1 MREVLKLEKNTKVKF
16 LNSSIT
22 KTVAAVA
29 LTFAISGL
37 ILSAMAIENAEDTMV
52 EAYKKY
58 TMNVAQAAAAG
69 IDALCQEGTGNAGA
83 GIERENSLI
92 EILKADPDNNK
103 SVLNEYFGGVLGD
116 IELSGVEGSY
126 AYFVS
131 ADGTMVYH
139 SNPDK
144 IGNPVENAAVKNITS
159 KLSSGETPSSIGDGS
174 VVYEYKGEDKFAGY
188 AFTNGGNIVVVTGDY
203 DLVMAPIKSL
213 RILLTVTATILLIV
227 TIAAFYIIIS
237 SMLGPVN
244 TLVEILD
251 DTAKFDLRHNPK
263 SGAVCSRK
271 DEFGLIANSVRDMR
285 SSLREIVGKI
295 ENASNEIES
304 NMDVLDETTNV
315 VNTMCTDNSATT
327 EQLAASMQECSASS
341 ESINT
346 DIGGIHNTAHQIEMQ
361 TNDGFTVSDEI
372 MERATDLKKTT
383 EAASQNTRQKYNDVK
398 AKSDHAIESSRAAEK
413 IGELT
418 NTIMAISSQTSL
430 LALNA
435 SIEAARAGEA
445 GRGFAVV
452 ATEIGNLADQT
463 SHAVTNINGIVEEV
477 NSAITQMQACLE
489 EMGEFIEDTVLADYD
504 EFQKV
509 GDQYQDDADIFKDS
523 MSSIKN
529 SVDELM
535 EILANIVGAIGSI
548 NTAIGESA
556 NGVSDIAGKTTDIVQ
571 GMSDT
576 NIMVSQ
582 CHECVD
588 KLEEVVKKFVL
599 D

>member
-1 MREVLKLEKNTKVKF
+1 MDKNKNKVKF
-16 LNSSIT
+16 LHSSIT

-37 ILSAMAIENAEDTMV
+37 IISAMAIENAEDTMI

-58 TMNVAQAAAAG
+58 TQNVAQAAAAG
-69 IDALCQEGTGNAGA
+69 VDALCQEGSGDVQA
-83 GIERENSLI
+83 GIAIENSMI
-92 EILKADPDNNK
+92 ETLKADPDNNRQL
-103 SVLNEYFGGVLGD
+103 LNDYFGGVLGD
-116 IELSGVEGSY
+116 IELTGVEGSY

-144 IGNPVENAAVKNITS
+144 IGNAVENAAVKSITTR
-159 KLSSGETPSSIGDGS
+159 LASGEKPSAIGDGS

-203 DLVMAPIKSL
+203 DLVMAPMRAL

-227 TIAAFYIIIS
+227 TITAFYIIIS
-237 SMLGPVN
+237 TMLKPVG

-251 DTAKFDLRHNPK
+251 DTARFDLRHNPK
-263 SGAVCSRK
+263 SGAVCKRQ

-285 SSLREIVGKI
+285 NSLREIVEKI
-295 ENASNEIES
+295 ETNSDEIET
-304 NMDVLDETTNV
+304 NITVLDETANV

-327 EQLAASMQECSASS
+327 EQLAAAMEECSASS
-341 ESINT
+341 ESINGE
-346 DIGGIHNTAHQIEMQ
+346 IVGMQNTAHQIEMQ

-372 MERATDLKKTT
+372 MERATNLKRTT
-383 EAASQNTRQKYNDVK
+383 EVASRTTKEKYSDVK
-398 AKSDHAIESSRAAEK
+398 VMADDAIENSKAAEK
-413 IGELT
+413 INELT

-452 ATEIGNLADQT
+452 ATEIGNLAGQT
-463 SHAVTNINGIVEEV
+463 SSAVANINGIVDEV
-477 NSAITQMQACLE
+477 NSAITQMQECLN
-489 EMGEFIEDTVLADYD
+489 EMGDFIENTVLKDY
-504 EFQKV
+504 EKFEKV

-529 SVDELM
+529 SVDELT
-535 EILANIVGAIGSI
+535 EIIANIVGAIGSI

-556 NGVSDIAGKTTDIVQ
+556 NGVTDIAGKTTDIVQ

-576 NIMVSQ
+576 GIMVTQ
-582 CHECVD
+582 CHDCID
-588 KLEEVVKKFVL
+588 RLEEIIKKFVL

>member
-1 MREVLKLEKNTKVKF
+1 MDKNKNKVKF
-16 LNSSIT
+16 LHSSIT

-37 ILSAMAIENAEDTMV
+37 IISAMAIENAEDTMI

-58 TMNVAQAAAAG
+58 TQNVAQAAAAG
-69 IDALCQEGTGNAGA
+69 VDALCQEGSGDVQA
-83 GIERENSLI
+83 GIAIENSMI
-92 EILKADPDNNK
+92 ETLKADPDNNRQL
-103 SVLNEYFGGVLGD
+103 LNDYFGGVLGD
-116 IELSGVEGSY
+116 IELTGVEGSY

-144 IGNPVENAAVKNITS
+144 IGNAVENAAVKSITTR
-159 KLSSGETPSSIGDGS
+159 LASGEKPSAIGDGS

-203 DLVMAPIKSL
+203 DLVMAPMRAL

-227 TIAAFYIIIS
+227 TITAFYIIIS
-237 SMLGPVN
+237 TMLKPVG

-251 DTAKFDLRHNPK
+251 DTARFDLRHNPK
-263 SGAVCSRK
+263 SGAVCKRQ

-285 SSLREIVGKI
+285 NSLREIVEKI
-295 ENASNEIES
+295 ETNSDEIET
-304 NMDVLDETTNV
+304 NITVLDETANV

-327 EQLAASMQECSASS
+327 EQLAAAMEECSASS
-341 ESINT
+341 ESINGE
-346 DIGGIHNTAHQIEMQ
+346 IVGMQNTAHQIEMQ

-372 MERATDLKKTT
+372 MERATNLKRTT
-383 EAASQNTRQKYNDVK
+383 EVASRTTKEKYSDVK
-398 AKSDHAIESSRAAEK
+398 VMADDAIENSKAAEK
-413 IGELT
+413 INELT

-452 ATEIGNLADQT
+452 ATEIGNLAGQT
-463 SHAVTNINGIVEEV
+463 SSAVANINGIVDEV
-477 NSAITQMQACLE
+477 NSAITQMQECLN
-489 EMGEFIEDTVLADYD
+489 EMGDFIENTVLKDY
-504 EFQKV
+504 EKFEKV

-529 SVDELM
+529 SVDELT
-535 EILANIVGAIGSI
+535 EIIANIVGAIGSI

-556 NGVSDIAGKTTDIVQ
+556 NGVTDIAGKTTDIVQ

-576 NIMVSQ
+576 GIMVTQ
-582 CHECVD
+582 CHDCID
-588 KLEEVVKKFVL
+588 RLEEIIKKFVL
-599 D
+599 A

>member
-1 MREVLKLEKNTKVKF
+1 MDKNKNKVKF
-16 LNSSIT
+16 LHSSIT

-29 LTFAISGL
+29 LAFAISGL
-37 ILSAMAIENAEDTMV
+37 IISAMAIENAEDTMI

-58 TMNVAQAAAAG
+58 TQNVAQAAAAG
-69 IDALCQEGTGNAGA
+69 VDALCQEGSGDVQA
-83 GIERENSLI
+83 GIAIENSMI
-92 EILKADPDNNK
+92 ETLKADPDNNRQL
-103 SVLNEYFGGVLGD
+103 LNDYFGGVLGD
-116 IELSGVEGSY
+116 IELTGVEGSY

-144 IGNPVENAAVKNITS
+144 IGNAVENAAVKSITTR
-159 KLSSGETPSSIGDGS
+159 LASGEKPSAIGDGS

-203 DLVMAPIKSL
+203 DLVMAPMRAL

-227 TIAAFYIIIS
+227 TITAFYIIIS
-237 SMLGPVN
+237 TMLKPVG

-263 SGAVCSRK
+263 SGAVCKRQ

-285 SSLREIVGKI
+285 NSLREIVEKI
-295 ENASNEIES
+295 ETNSDEIET
-304 NMDVLDETTNV
+304 NITVLDETANV

-327 EQLAASMQECSASS
+327 EQLAAAMEECSASS
-341 ESINT
+341 ESINGE
-346 DIGGIHNTAHQIEMQ
+346 IVGMQNTAHQIEMQ

-372 MERATDLKKTT
+372 MERATNLKRTT
-383 EAASQNTRQKYNDVK
+383 EVASRTTKEKYSDVK
-398 AKSDHAIESSRAAEK
+398 VMADDAIENSKAAEK
-413 IGELT
+413 INELT

-452 ATEIGNLADQT
+452 ATEIGNLAGQT
-463 SHAVTNINGIVEEV
+463 SSAVANINGIVDEV
-477 NSAITQMQACLE
+477 NSAITQMQECLN
-489 EMGEFIEDTVLADYD
+489 EMGDFIENTVLKDY
-504 EFQKV
+504 EKFEKV

-529 SVDELM
+529 SVDELT
-535 EILANIVGAIGSI
+535 EIIANIVGAIGSI

-556 NGVSDIAGKTTDIVQ
+556 NGVTDIASKTTDIVQ

-576 NIMVSQ
+576 GIMVTQ
-582 CHECVD
+582 CHDCIDRLGEII
-588 KLEEVVKKFVL
+588 KKFVL

>member
-1 MREVLKLEKNTKVKF
+1 MDKNKNKVKF
-16 LNSSIT
+16 LHSSIT

-29 LTFAISGL
+29 LAFAISGL
-37 ILSAMAIENAEDTMV
+37 IISAMAIENAEDTMI

-58 TMNVAQAAAAG
+58 TQNVAQAAAAG
-69 IDALCQEGTGNAGA
+69 VDALCQEGSGDVQA
-83 GIERENSLI
+83 GIAIENSMI
-92 EILKADPDNNK
+92 ETLKADPDNNRQL
-103 SVLNEYFGGVLGD
+103 LNDYFGGVLGD
-116 IELSGVEGSY
+116 IELTGVEGSY

-144 IGNPVENAAVKNITS
+144 IGNAVENAAVKSITTR
-159 KLSSGETPSSIGDGS
+159 LASGEKPSAIGDGS

-203 DLVMAPIKSL
+203 DLVMAPMRAL

-227 TIAAFYIIIS
+227 TITAFYIIIS
-237 SMLGPVN
+237 TMLKPVG

-263 SGAVCSRK
+263 SGAVCKRQ

-285 SSLREIVGKI
+285 NSLREIVEKI
-295 ENASNEIES
+295 ETNSDEIET
-304 NMDVLDETTNV
+304 NITVLDETANV

-327 EQLAASMQECSASS
+327 EQLAAAMEECSASS
-341 ESINT
+341 ESINGE
-346 DIGGIHNTAHQIEMQ
+346 IVGMQNTAHQIEMQ

-372 MERATDLKKTT
+372 MERATNLKRTT
-383 EAASQNTRQKYNDVK
+383 EVASRTTKEKYSDVK
-398 AKSDHAIESSRAAEK
+398 VMADDAIENSKAAEK
-413 IGELT
+413 INELT

-452 ATEIGNLADQT
+452 ATEIGNLAGQT
-463 SHAVTNINGIVEEV
+463 SSAVANINGIVDEV
-477 NSAITQMQACLE
+477 NSAITQMQECLN
-489 EMGEFIEDTVLADYD
+489 EMGDFIENTVLKDY
-504 EFQKV
+504 EKFEKV

-529 SVDELM
+529 SVDELT
-535 EILANIVGAIGSI
+535 EIIANIVGAIGSI

-556 NGVSDIAGKTTDIVQ
+556 NGVTDIAGKTTDIVQ

-576 NIMVSQ
+576 GIMVTQ
-582 CHECVD
+582 CHDCID
-588 KLEEVVKKFVL
+588 RLEEIIKKFVL

>member
-1 MREVLKLEKNTKVKF
+1 MDKNKTKVKF
-16 LNSSIT
+16 LDSSIT

-58 TMNVAQAAAAG
+58 TMNVAQAAADG
-69 IDALCQEGTGNAGA
+69 IDALCQEGTGDAQV
-83 GIERENSLI
+83 GIEKENAMI
-92 EILKADPDNNK
+92 GQLKSDPDSNK

-116 IELSGVEGSY
+116 IELSGVDGSY

-131 ADGTMVYH
+131 ADGMMVYH
-139 SNPDK
+139 STADK
-144 IGNPVENAAVKNITS
+144 IGNSVENAAVKNLTTR
-159 KLSSGETPSSIGDGS
+159 LSSGEKPASIGDGS

-203 DLVMAPIKSL
+203 DLVMAPIKKL
-213 RILLTVTATILLIV
+213 RILLTITATILLIV

-237 SMLGPVN
+237 SMLKPVN
-244 TLVEILD
+244 LLVEILD

-263 SGAVCSRK
+263 SGTVCKRK

-285 SSLREIVGKI
+285 KSLREIVGKI
-295 ENASNEIES
+295 ENTSEEIET
-304 NMDVLDETTNV
+304 NMEMLDETSNV
-315 VNTMCTDNSATT
+315 VNSMCTDNSATT
-327 EQLAASMQECSASS
+327 EQLAAAMQECSASS
-341 ESINT
+341 ESINH
-346 DIGGIHNTAHQIEMQ
+346 DIAGIQNTAHQIEMQ
-361 TNDGFTVSDEI
+361 TNDGSTVSDEI
-372 MERATDLKKTT
+372 MDRATQLKITT
-383 EAASQNTRQKYNDVK
+383 EKASCTTKDNYNDVK
-398 AKSDHAIESSRAAEK
+398 VKADAAIVNSRAAEK
-413 IGELT
+413 INELT
-418 NTIMAISSQTSL
+418 GTIMAISSQTSL

-452 ATEIGNLADQT
+452 ATEIGNLAGQT
-463 SHAVTNINGIVEEV
+463 SSAVANINGIVDEV
-477 NSAITQMQACLE
+477 NSAITQMQSCLE
-489 EMGEFIEDTVLADYD
+489 EMGDFIENTVLADYE

-509 GDQYQDDADIFKDS
+509 GDQYQDDADLFKDS

-529 SVDELM
+529 SVDELT
-535 EILANIVGAIGSI
+535 EIIANIVGAIGSI

-576 NIMVSQ
+576 GIMVTQ
-582 CHECVD
+582 CHECAD
-588 KLEEVVKKFVL
+588 RLEAVVKKFVM

>member
-1 MREVLKLEKNTKVKF
+1 MDKNKNKVKF
-16 LNSSIT
+16 LHSSIT

-29 LTFAISGL
+29 LAFAISGL
-37 ILSAMAIENAEDTMV
+37 IISAMAIENAEDTMI

-58 TMNVAQAAAAG
+58 TQNVAQAAAAG
-69 IDALCQEGTGNAGA
+69 VDALCQEGSGDVQA
-83 GIERENSLI
+83 GIAIENSMI
-92 EILKADPDNNK
+92 ETLKADPDNNRQL
-103 SVLNEYFGGVLGD
+103 LNDYFGGVLGD
-116 IELSGVEGSY
+116 IELTGVEGSY

-144 IGNPVENAAVKNITS
+144 IGNAVENAAVKSITTR
-159 KLSSGETPSSIGDGS
+159 LASGEKPSAIGDGS

-203 DLVMAPIKSL
+203 DLVMAPMRAL

-227 TIAAFYIIIS
+227 TITAFYIIIS
-237 SMLGPVN
+237 TMLKPVG

-251 DTAKFDLRHNPK
+251 DTARFDLRHNPK
-263 SGAVCSRK
+263 SGAVCKRQ

-285 SSLREIVGKI
+285 NSLREIVEKI
-295 ENASNEIES
+295 ETNSDEIET
-304 NMDVLDETTNV
+304 NITVLDETANV

-327 EQLAASMQECSASS
+327 EQLAAAMEECSASS
-341 ESINT
+341 ESINGE
-346 DIGGIHNTAHQIEMQ
+346 IVGMQNTAHQIEMQ

-372 MERATDLKKTT
+372 MERATNLKRTT
-383 EAASQNTRQKYNDVK
+383 EVASRTTKEKDSDVK
-398 AKSDHAIESSRAAEK
+398 VMADDAIENSKAAEK
-413 IGELT
+413 INELT

-452 ATEIGNLADQT
+452 ATEIGNLAGQT
-463 SHAVTNINGIVEEV
+463 SSAVANINGIVDEV
-477 NSAITQMQACLE
+477 NSAITQMQECLN
-489 EMGEFIEDTVLADYD
+489 EMGDFIENTVLKDY
-504 EFQKV
+504 EKFEKV

-529 SVDELM
+529 SVDELT
-535 EILANIVGAIGSI
+535 EIIANIVGAIGSI

-556 NGVSDIAGKTTDIVQ
+556 NGVTDIASKTTDIVQ

-576 NIMVSQ
+576 GIMVTQ
-582 CHECVD
+582 CHDCID
-588 KLEEVVKKFVL
+588 RLEEIIKKFVL

>member
-1 MREVLKLEKNTKVKF
+1 MLKVDKNKTKVKF
-16 LNSSIT
+16 IHSSIT
-22 KTVAAVA
+22 RTVAAVA

-37 ILSAMAIENAEDTMV
+37 ILSAMAIENAEDTLV

-58 TMNVAQAAAAG
+58 TMNVAQAAADG
-69 IDALCQEGTGNAGA
+69 IDALCQEGTGDIQSGIDTENAM
-83 GIERENSLI
+83 IDF
-92 EILKADPDNNK
+92 LKSDPEGNRDA
-103 SVLNEYFGGVLGD
+103 LNAYFGGVLGD
-116 IELSGVEGSY
+116 IELTGVEGSY

-131 ADGTMVYH
+131 ADGMMVYH
-139 SNPDK
+139 SNAEK
-144 IGNPVENAAVKNITS
+144 IGASVENAAVKGITGRIAA
-159 KLSSGETPSSIGDGS
+159 GEKPSSIGDGS
-174 VVYEYKGEDKFAGY
+174 VVYEYKGSDKFAGY

-203 DLVMAPIKSL
+203 DLVMAPMRAL

-227 TIAAFYIIIS
+227 TITAFYIIIS
-237 SMLGPVN
+237 SMLRPVN

-251 DTAKFDLRHNPK
+251 DTARFDLRHNPK
-263 SGAVCSRK
+263 SGAVCKRK

-285 SSLREIVGKI
+285 NSLREIVGNI
-295 ENASNEIES
+295 ETNSDEIET
-304 NMDVLDETTNV
+304 NMSVLNETANV

-341 ESINT
+341 ESINH
-346 DIGGIHNTAHQIEMQ
+346 DIVGIQNTAHQIEMQ
-361 TNDGFTVSDEI
+361 TNDGSTVSDEI
-372 MERATDLKKTT
+372 MDRATNLKKTT
-383 EAASQNTRQKYNDVK
+383 EKASRNTRDKYNDVK
-398 AKSDHAIESSRAAEK
+398 VMADAAIENSKAAEK
-413 IGELT
+413 INELT

-445 GRGFAVV
+445 GKGFAVV
-452 ATEIGNLADQT
+452 ATEIGNLAGQT
-463 SHAVTNINGIVEEV
+463 SSAVANINGIVDGV
-477 NSAITQMQACLE
+477 NNAITQMQTCLE
-489 EMGEFIEDTVLADYD
+489 EMGEFIENTVLKDYE

-529 SVDELM
+529 SVDELT
-535 EILANIVGAIGSI
+535 EIIADIVGAIGSI

-576 NIMVSQ
+576 EIMVTQ
-582 CHECVD
+582 CHECVNR
-588 KLEEVVKKFVL
+588 LEEVIKKFVL

>member
-1 MREVLKLEKNTKVKF
+1 MDKNKNKVKF
-16 LNSSIT
+16 LHSSIT

-29 LTFAISGL
+29 LAFAISGL
-37 ILSAMAIENAEDTMV
+37 IISAMAIENAEDTMI

-58 TMNVAQAAAAG
+58 TQNVAQAAAAG
-69 IDALCQEGTGNAGA
+69 VDALCQEGSGDVQA
-83 GIERENSLI
+83 GIAIENSMI
-92 EILKADPDNNK
+92 ETLKADPDNNRQL
-103 SVLNEYFGGVLGD
+103 LNDYFGGVLGD
-116 IELSGVEGSY
+116 IELTGVEGSY

-144 IGNPVENAAVKNITS
+144 IGNAVENAAVKSITTR
-159 KLSSGETPSSIGDGS
+159 LASGEKPSAIGDGS

-203 DLVMAPIKSL
+203 DLVMAPMRAL

-227 TIAAFYIIIS
+227 TITAFYIIIS
-237 SMLGPVN
+237 TMLKPVG

-263 SGAVCSRK
+263 SGAVCKRQ

-285 SSLREIVGKI
+285 NSLREIVEKI
-295 ENASNEIES
+295 ETNSDEIET
-304 NMDVLDETTNV
+304 NIKVLDETANV

-327 EQLAASMQECSASS
+327 EQLAAAMEECSASS
-341 ESINT
+341 ESINGE
-346 DIGGIHNTAHQIEMQ
+346 IVGMQNTAHQIEMQ

-372 MERATDLKKTT
+372 MERATNLKRTT
-383 EAASQNTRQKYNDVK
+383 EVASRTTKEKYSDVK
-398 AKSDHAIESSRAAEK
+398 VMADDAIENSKAAEK
-413 IGELT
+413 INELT

-452 ATEIGNLADQT
+452 ATEIGNLAGQT
-463 SHAVTNINGIVEEV
+463 SSAVANINGIVDEV
-477 NSAITQMQACLE
+477 NSAITQMQECLN
-489 EMGEFIEDTVLADYD
+489 EMGDFIENTVLKDY
-504 EFQKV
+504 EKFEKV

-529 SVDELM
+529 SVDELT
-535 EILANIVGAIGSI
+535 EIIANIVGAIGSI

-556 NGVSDIAGKTTDIVQ
+556 NGVTDIASKTTDIVQ

-576 NIMVSQ
+576 GIMVTQ
-582 CHECVD
+582 CHDCID
-588 KLEEVVKKFVL
+588 RLEEIIKKFVL

>member
-1 MREVLKLEKNTKVKF
+1 MDKNKNKVKF
-16 LNSSIT
+16 LHSSIT

-37 ILSAMAIENAEDTMV
+37 IISAMAIENAEDTMI

-58 TMNVAQAAAAG
+58 TQNVAQAAAAG
-69 IDALCQEGTGNAGA
+69 VDALCQEGSGDVQA
-83 GIERENSLI
+83 GIAIENSMI
-92 EILKADPDNNK
+92 ETLKADPDNNRQL
-103 SVLNEYFGGVLGD
+103 LNDYFGGVLGD
-116 IELSGVEGSY
+116 IELTGVEGSY

-144 IGNPVENAAVKNITS
+144 IGNAVENAAVKSITTR
-159 KLSSGETPSSIGDGS
+159 LASGEKPSAIGDGS

-203 DLVMAPIKSL
+203 DLVMAPMRAL

-227 TIAAFYIIIS
+227 TITAFYIIIS
-237 SMLGPVN
+237 TMLRPVG

-251 DTAKFDLRHNPK
+251 DTARFDLRHNPK
-263 SGAVCSRK
+263 SGAVCKRQ

-285 SSLREIVGKI
+285 NSLREIVEKI
-295 ENASNEIES
+295 ETNSDEIET
-304 NMDVLDETTNV
+304 NIKVLDETANV

-327 EQLAASMQECSASS
+327 EQLAAAMEECSASS
-341 ESINT
+341 ESINGE
-346 DIGGIHNTAHQIEMQ
+346 IVGMQNTAHQIEMQ

-372 MERATDLKKTT
+372 MERATNLKRTT
-383 EAASQNTRQKYNDVK
+383 EVASRTTKEKYSDVK
-398 AKSDHAIESSRAAEK
+398 VMADDAIENSKAAEK
-413 IGELT
+413 INELT

-452 ATEIGNLADQT
+452 ATEIGNLAGQT
-463 SHAVTNINGIVEEV
+463 SSAVANINGIVDEV
-477 NSAITQMQACLE
+477 NSAITQMQECLN
-489 EMGEFIEDTVLADYD
+489 EMGDFIENTVLKDY
-504 EFQKV
+504 EKFEKV

-529 SVDELM
+529 SVDELT
-535 EILANIVGAIGSI
+535 EIIANIVGAIGSI

-556 NGVSDIAGKTTDIVQ
+556 NGVTDIASKTTDIVQ

-576 NIMVSQ
+576 GIMVTQ
-582 CHECVD
+582 CHDCID
-588 KLEEVVKKFVL
+588 RLEEIIKKFVL